1 MKREAISATIDPRV
15 LRQIE
20 DAVDA
25 ANDGVEEYAKLRSRS
40 SVLELAARE
49 WLARRVRCTA
59 CMDLGCRR
67 CPEQEVAR

>member
-1 MKREAISATIDPRV
+1 MAIKSKISASIDPRV

-20 DAVDA
+20 DLVDA
-25 ANDGVEEYAKLRSRS
+25 ANEHVEDDRFRHSRS

-67 CPEQEVAR
+67 CPPQDEE